1 MPHLG
6 KFSFKISQNNNAKN
20 KLFFYVKEEN
30 WKKII
35 VFKKCY
41 CLKSSQLPKFLLF
54 YFYSRCSLSTIVY
67 DKFYDWEQH
76 FAEEGFL
83 VLTSRYRSS
92 NGSEETIVKEV
103 LKEVF
108 KRQVDLD
115 TILNGK
121 LMTQEMAFIQSNQV
135 SV

>member
-1 MPHLG
+1 M
-6 KFSFKISQNNNAKN
+6 
-20 KLFFYVKEEN
+20 
-30 WKKII
+30 
-35 VFKKCY
+35 
-41 CLKSSQLPKFLLF
+41 F

-135 SV
+135 SISACFCFLALHNLSSTLPLKCNTTKKFENLVVHMRALRTFKSLLH

>member
-1 MPHLG
+1 M
-6 KFSFKISQNNNAKN
+6 FKQTQQ
-20 KLFFYVKEEN
+20 FH
-30 WKKII
+30 
-35 VFKKCY
+35 
-41 CLKSSQLPKFLLF
+41 
-54 YFYSRCSLSTIVY
+54 
-67 DKFYDWEQH
+67 DWEQH

-92 NGSEETIVKEV
+92 DGSEETIVKEV
-103 LKEVF
+103 LEEVF

-135 SV
+135 SVDLDDR

>member
-1 MPHLG
+1 M
-6 KFSFKISQNNNAKN
+6 FKQTQQ
-20 KLFFYVKEEN
+20 FH
-30 WKKII
+30 
-35 VFKKCY
+35 
-41 CLKSSQLPKFLLF
+41 
-54 YFYSRCSLSTIVY
+54 
-67 DKFYDWEQH
+67 DWEQH

-92 NGSEETIVKEV
+92 DGSEETIVKEV
-103 LKEVF
+103 LEEVF

-135 SV
+135 SVDLDEVRSSGKPENSSGSFMSSHP